1 MLLHLIDIIHTR
13 KFDKFDFKKLL
24 FPHDTVSPAAYEF

>member
-1 MLLHLIDIIHTR
+1 MLLCLIDIICTR
-13 KFDKFDFKKLL
+13 KFDKFDFKKFF